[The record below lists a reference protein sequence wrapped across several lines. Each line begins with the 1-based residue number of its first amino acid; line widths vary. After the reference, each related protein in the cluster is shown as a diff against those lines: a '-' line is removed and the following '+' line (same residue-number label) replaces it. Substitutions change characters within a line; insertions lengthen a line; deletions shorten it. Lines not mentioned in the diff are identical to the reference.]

1 MELTPTLT
9 NTQGGAVRNA
19 NCEVIDLDG
28 NVIPHLYSAGEF
40 GSMYVHGYNGG
51 GNVSEALA
59 TGRIAGANAA
69 KADKSLIPVVSNVVA
84 DAKKG
89 GEAEASEETAAA
101 LELKDGTYQGT
112 GRGMASDI
120 AVDVVVAGGKIESVT
135 VVSANDTPGIFE
147 AAVEQIPAKIVEA
160 QSTKVD
166 VVAGATMTSNGI
178 IAAVEAAL
186 ANAK

>member
-1 MELTPTLT
+1 M
-9 NTQGGAVRNA
+9 
-19 NCEVIDLDG
+19 
-28 NVIPHLYSAGEF
+28 
-40 GSMYVHGYNGG
+40 
-51 GNVSEALA
+51 

-69 KADKSLIPVVSNVVA
+69 NADKSEIPVVSNVVA
-84 DAKKG
+84 DAKAVKTE
-89 GEAEASEETAAA
+89 GEDEETVA

-135 VVSANDTPGIFE
+135 VTAASDTPGIFE
-147 AAVEQIPAKIVEA
+147 AAVEKIPAKIVEA
-160 QSTKVD
+160 QSTSVD
-166 VVAGATMTSNGI
+166 AVAGATMTSNGI